1 MLLEKKMFYHI
12 LHTLFFSSHW
22 NTNHM
27 ILIVFYLLK
36 MTGVWQRY
44 FLLMVLLVIAWSEA
58 KDICWWWWFSWW
70 LLQVRPRGQCL
81 LPNLGRLRF
90 KPIRLQSP
98 VKLHFAQYQ
107 RKMLKIFWTHDFNT
121 WKQEKEG
128 KCLQI
133 HWGIEALSLKFQPIA
148 ALVLIQWP
156 FSGLCVPIVDPKVK
170 EDRVE
175 ALQNFF
181 QVFGSITFYHF
192 IYADHSNFTQN
203 LTH

>member
-1 MLLEKKMFYHI
+1 M
-12 LHTLFFSSHW
+12 
-22 NTNHM
+22 
-27 ILIVFYLLK
+27 IVFDPLK

-44 FLLMVLLVIAWSEA
+44 FLLMILLVIAWSEA

-133 HWGIEALSLKFQPIA
+133 HWGIERKSCPSKLNQLLLWF
-148 ALVLIQWP
+148 W
-156 FSGLCVPIVDPKVK
+156 FSDL
-170 EDRVE
+170 
-175 ALQNFF
+175 F
-181 QVFGSITFYHF
+181 QVSAFQSSTQKWRRTELRRFKTFFRFLDPLPF
-192 IYADHSNFTQN
+192 IISYTRIIVI
-203 LTH
+203 LLKI